1 MLIEISS
8 LPPVLEK
15 AILQG
20 EAVEFAQNGKV
31 IRRLSDNSPTI
42 ATQSHAKSYANGD
55 FNFDLELLQ
64 KSIDSGEVVVPKLR
78 NSDDFLA
85 WLNG

>member
-31 IRRLSDNSPTI
+31 IAYLTDTRRQMTHYNNRHST
-42 ATQSHAKSYANGD
+42 KSYANGD
-55 FNFDLELLQ
+55 FNFDLDLMKEWVEG
-64 KSIDSGEVVVPKLR
+64 S
-78 NSDDFLA
+78 
-85 WLNG
+85 

>member
-31 IRRLSDNSPTI
+31 IRRLNDNSPTI
-42 ATQSHAKSYANGD
+42 ATQNHAKSYANGD
-55 FNFDLELLQ
+55 FNFDLEQMQ
-64 KSIDSGEVVVPKLR
+64 KWVESGEVAVPKI
-78 NSDDFLA
+78 NNTDEFLT
-85 WLNG
+85 WLNN

>member
-31 IRRLSDNSPTI
+31 IRRLNDNSPTI
-42 ATQSHAKSYANGD
+42 ATQNHTKSYANGD

-85 WLNG
+85 WLNS